1 MPSFGTNSA
10 KHLATLEPEL
20 QDVLIEAIRHYDFSV
35 VCGYRN
41 MEDQN
46 TAYNEERSNLRYP
59 NSNHNKNPSLA
70 VDIIPYPTGYDDIPE
85 FFVMAT
91 HIYAAAQKF
100 GVLIQW
106 GGHWTNLKDY
116 PHFELRT

>member
-1 MPSFGTNSA
+1 MPSFGTNSL

-20 QDVLIEAIRHYDFSV
+20 QQVMNEAIKHYDFSI
-35 VCGYRN
+35 VCGFRN

-46 TAYNEERSNLRYP
+46 TAFNEGHSTKRFP
-59 NSNHNKNPSLA
+59 DSNHNSDPSLA
-70 VDIIPYPTGYDDIPE
+70 VDIIPYPTGYEDIPE

-91 HIYAAAQKF
+91 YVYAAAAKL
-100 GVLIQW
+100 GVHLRW

-116 PHFELRT
+116 PHFELRA